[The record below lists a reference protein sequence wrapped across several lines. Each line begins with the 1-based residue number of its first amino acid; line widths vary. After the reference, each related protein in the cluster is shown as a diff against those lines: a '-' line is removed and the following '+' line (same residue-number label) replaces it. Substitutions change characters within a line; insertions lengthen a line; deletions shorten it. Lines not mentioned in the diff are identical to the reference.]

1 MVEEVKNSPEN
12 LIVLR
17 NLTKKFG
24 SMLAVNDVSLV
35 IEKGKIHTIIG
46 PNGAGKTTLFNLIC
60 GNLRCT
66 SGQIL
71 LLGEDITKLPEYKRA
86 RMGLARSFQI
96 NNLFPDFTLAE
107 TLLLT
112 AGPKKV
118 GLKSFQIAA
127 KKSDTIHGLLEEFK
141 LTDRLRIETKN
152 LSYGEQRQVEVI
164 LGLLLAPRVLLLDEP
179 TSGLSPAET
188 SQMCDIIRKV
198 AESLTVV
205 LIEHDLDVV
214 FELSN
219 KISVM
224 NYGRI
229 IYEGTTNEVKAST
242 EVKEAYFGG

>member
-1 MVEEVKNSPEN
+1 VKNSSEN

-60 GNLRCT
+60 GNQRCT

-71 LLGEDITKLPEYKRA
+71 LLGQDLTKLPEYKRV

-96 NNLFPDFTLAE
+96 NNLFPDFTLGE

-112 AGPKKV
+112 AAPKTV
-118 GLKSFQIAA
+118 GFKSFQIAA
-127 KKSDTIHGLLEEFK
+127 RESATIHGLLDQFG
-141 LTDRLRIETKN
+141 LADRLAIKTKN

-164 LGLLLAPRVLLLDEP
+164 LGLLLAPKVLLLDEP

-198 AESLTVV
+198 AENLTVV

-214 FELSN
+214 FQLSN

-229 IYEGTTNEVKAST
+229 IYEGTTNEVRASA